1 MTTIDPPETKP
12 TRPRAV
18 TPTRLRR
25 RLAVAFVL
33 AVGVATGALA
43 LGSYLV
49 VRNAR
54 LDDSARSAVN
64 QSILNLRYAT
74 TQPSVQA
81 VLDGLRTRGQFAS
94 VALTT
99 GHPAQQSG
107 AIGADR
113 IPAALRQLVSQGQLA
128 RQRIT
133 VAGRPYL
140 VVGGA
145 LPQTSEQLYF
155 FYDEHPLWA
164 DLDVLR
170 NVLAIGWLILVL
182 LAGLGGTLFARRT
195 LAPVAQASDAARSL
209 AEGLLDTR
217 LPIAGDDEF
226 GAWAA
231 SFNDMAEA
239 LETKIQALA
248 DAQARERRFTADVA
262 HDLRTPL
269 TALIG
274 EARQLA
280 YQVRDMPADG
290 KRLAAMLVADVDRLC
305 RLTDDLLEISRL
317 DSGEELLE
325 TELVEVGAVVDG
337 VVRGHGWADTVAIEP
352 AQVMITTDRRRLER
366 IVANL
371 IGNAVTHAGVG
382 VHVHVHRDGDEVVI
396 AVSDDGPGIPTEAL
410 PNIFDRFHKADRSR
424 STGGSGLGLA
434 IAYENARLLGGGIT
448 AVNAPGA
455 GAVFALRLPVGR
467 PVSGGDGQAI
477 VEAAGHEREIE
488 PTREERR

>member
-1 MTTIDPPETKP
+1 MTTIDPPRVKP
-12 TRPRAV
+12 IAPRAV

-74 TQPSVQA
+74 TQPSVAA
-81 VLDGLRTRGQFAS
+81 VFDGLRTRGQFAT
-94 VALTT
+94 VELTT
-99 GHPAQQSG
+99 GQPPQQSG

-113 IPAALRQLVSQGQLA
+113 ITAALRHLVARGQLA

-133 VAGRPYL
+133 VAGRQYL
-140 VVGGA
+140 VVGGT

-155 FYDEHPLWA
+155 FYDEHQVWA

-170 NVLAIGWLILVL
+170 NVLGIGWLALVL

-217 LPIAGDDEF
+217 LPVAGDDEF

-248 DAQARERRFTADVA
+248 EAQARERRFTADVA

-290 KRLAAMLVADVDRLC
+290 KRLAAMLVDDVDRLC

-317 DSGEELLE
+317 DSGADPLD
-325 TELVEVGAVVDG
+325 TEPVDVSAVVDG
-337 VVRGHGWADTVAIEP
+337 VVRGHGWAGAVAIEP
-352 AQVMITTDRRRLER
+352 AQVVITTDRRRLER

-371 IGNAVTHAGVG
+371 VGNAVTHAGIG
-382 VHVHVHRDGDEVVI
+382 VHVRVDRDGGEVMI
-396 AVSDDGPGIPTEAL
+396 AVSDDGPGIPPETL
-410 PNIFDRFHKADRSR
+410 PHIFDRFRKADRSR
-424 STGGSGLGLA
+424 SAGGSGLGLA
-434 IAYENARLLGGGIT
+434 IAHENARLLGGDIT
-448 AVNAPGA
+448 AGNAPGA
-455 GAVFALRLPVGR
+455 GAVFTLRLPVAG
-467 PVSGGDGQAI
+467 PVSDGDGQPIGAATDDVPAI
-477 VEAAGHEREIE
+477 ESDRQ
-488 PTREERR
+488 ERR